1 MRMFVA
7 VWPDD
12 PTLKRLSLLELR
24 TVQGVRLVR
33 PGRWHITLR
42 FLGEVEE
49 GLVPGLADALGDA
62 AGSMAGPL
70 RCEVGPGTAWFSGER
85 VLQIPVAGLD
95 EGAEAVRRAT
105 LPLVPDPNHD
115 EAPFTGHLTV
125 ARSKQ
130 HPLDAST
137 RAALAGVP
145 FAASF
150 DVNSF
155 DLVASLLSS
164 EGARYTTLARVP
176 LRR

>member
-1 MRMFVA
+1 
-7 VWPDD
+7 
-12 PTLKRLSLLELR
+12 
-24 TVQGVRLVR
+24 
-33 PGRWHITLR
+33 
-42 FLGEVEE
+42 
-49 GLVPGLADALGDA
+49 
-62 AGSMAGPL
+62 
-70 RCEVGPGTAWFSGER
+70 

-105 LPLVPDPNHD
+105 LPLVPDLNHGD
-115 EAPFTGHLTV
+115 APFTGHLTV

-130 HPLDAST
+130 HGLDASA

-155 DLVASLLSS
+155 DLVVSLLSS
-164 EGARYTTLARVP
+164 EGPRYTTLARAP

>member
-1 MRMFVA
+1 MFVA

-12 PTLKRLSLLELR
+12 ATRKRLSLLELG
-24 TVQGVRLVR
+24 TVQGVRPVR

-49 GLVPGLADALGDA
+49 DLVPALVDALGDA
-62 AGSMAGPL
+62 AESMAAPL
-70 RCEVGPGTAWFSGER
+70 RCEVGPGTAWFGGER

-105 LPLVPDPNHD
+105 LPLVPDSDHG

-130 HPLDAST
+130 RRLDASV

-150 DVNSF
+150 DVSSF

-164 EGARYTTLARVP
+164 EGPRYTTLARVP
-176 LRR
+176 LRG

>member
-1 MRMFVA
+1 MFVA
-7 VWPDD
+7 VWPDNS
-12 PTLKRLSLLELR
+12 TLTRLSLLELGP
-24 TVQGVRLVR
+24 VQGVRLVR

-49 GLVPGLADALGDA
+49 DLVPALVDALEDA
-62 AGSMAGPL
+62 AESMAGPL

-105 LPLVPDPNHD
+105 LPLVPEANHG
-115 EAPFTGHLTV
+115 EASFTGHLTV

-130 HPLDAST
+130 RRLDASART
-137 RAALAGVP
+137 ALSGVP

-150 DVNSF
+150 DADSF

-164 EGARYTTLARVP
+164 EGPRYTTLARVP